1 MAARAAPAVA
11 AGARRSRRRAP
22 GWTAAGVA
30 VAVAVCAPLL
40 ALPLSF
46 VGQGDA
52 LDQIAADLLPDAL
65 RASIVLA
72 AGVGAGTLVLGAAL
86 AALVSFYDFPDG
98 AGWTGALSPPWP
110 CRPTSSFSC
119 CWASTTSRNP
129 LQQALRAILGDG
141 FRLPEVRSTAGAIT
155 VLTLVLYPYVYVL
168 GRTAF
173 LDQSRETRRG
183 RADPRAEPPPRRAA
197 GGPAARPPG
206 ARGRRRV
213 GGDGGARRLR
223 RRQPPP
229 TPR

>member
-1 MAARAAPAVA
+1 M
-11 AGARRSRRRAP
+11 
-22 GWTAAGVA
+22 A

-98 AGWTGALSPPWP
+98 AGWTGRSSCRWP
-110 CRPTSSFSC
+110 CRPTSFSC
-119 CWASTTSRNP
+119 CWASTTSRTRCSRRC
-129 LQQALRAILGDG
+129 ARSWATA
-141 FRLPEVRSTAGAIT
+141 RLPEVRSTAGAIT

-173 LDQSRETRRG
+173 LDQSRETLEAARTLG
-183 RADPRAEPPPRRAA
+183 LSHRRAVLRVA
-197 GGPAARPPG
+197 LPLARPALAAG
-206 ARGRRRV
+206 AALAVMEALADFGAVNLLNYRR
-213 GGDGGARRLR
+213 
-223 RRQPPP
+223 
-229 TPR
+229 